1 MPIDSIPPPVA
12 PTVIT
17 WPAPAGEIASLDF
30 AEVSADGVRLFV
42 YQAPVR
48 AEILPTGGLAS
59 HKPDYAAER
68 ASFVIFDMS
77 APVTVRVVPGRPFKT
92 AALRPERAGIATRV
106 DGGAIEFTL
115 DRPRKM
121 ALLLDN
127 DTRVALHLFAGE
139 PEKDVPVPG
148 DPNVL
153 YFGPGVH
160 ETTGIALK
168 SGQTLYLAGGAVLK
182 ARLKPGDTGTY
193 SEQWKVVFHHGSM
206 LGLNG
211 VKDVRIRGRG
221 IMDASAIP
229 HPGWNMLGFDGAR
242 NVLVEGITLRNAANW
257 NFTIGK
263 SEDIEV
269 RDVRIISGR
278 LNSDGINTVNSRR
291 VRIRDCFVRNHD
303 DSIVVKTAAPDA
315 PAEDIEVE
323 GCTVWSDW
331 GYALGVTYETRSP
344 VRNVSFRGNDIV
356 YSRHWALGIH
366 LSDGALVEN
375 ITFAD
380 TAISDQTGVT
390 NPTGSPYAWLTPGPV
405 LLRGAILRDCWGHD
419 PERGRIRNVL
429 VDGITLYG
437 KTMPPSE
444 LIGAD
449 TKHDIRG
456 VTFRG
461 IRLAGQPPV
470 ADVSGLALKTNA
482 FVSEVSCS
490 PVPAR

>member
-1 MPIDSIPPPVA
+1 MAIDSAPPPA
-12 PTVIT
+12 RPAVIT
-17 WPAPAGEIASLDF
+17 WPAPAGEVASPDF

-48 AEILPTGGLAS
+48 VEILPTGGLAS

-92 AALRPERAGIATRV
+92 ATLRPERVGIATRV
-106 DGGAIEFTL
+106 SGGAVEFTL

-121 ALLLDN
+121 TLLLDN
-127 DTRVALHLFAGE
+127 DTRTALHLFAGE
-139 PEKDVPVPG
+139 PEKDVPAPE

-182 ARLKPGDTGTY
+182 AKLKPGDTGTY
-193 SEQWKVVFHHGSM
+193 SEQWKVVFHHGSL

-211 VKDVRIRGRG
+211 VKD
-221 IMDASAIP
+221 
-229 HPGWNMLGFDGAR
+229 
-242 NVLVEGITLRNAANW
+242 
-257 NFTIGK
+257 
-263 SEDIEV
+263 
-269 RDVRIISGR
+269 
-278 LNSDGINTVNSRR
+278 

-303 DSIVVKTAAPDA
+303 DSIVVKTPAPDA
-315 PAEDIEVE
+315 PAEEIEVE

-344 VRNVSFRGNDIV
+344 VRNVSFRGNDII

-375 ITFAD
+375 
-380 TAISDQTGVT
+380 
-390 NPTGSPYAWLTPGPV
+390 PTVVP
-405 LLRGAILRDCWGHD
+405 
-419 PERGRIRNVL
+419 RGR
-429 VDGITLYG
+429 GPT
-437 KTMPPSE
+437 
-444 LIGAD
+444 
-449 TKHDIRG
+449 
-456 VTFRG
+456 
-461 IRLAGQPPV
+461 
-470 ADVSGLALKTNA
+470 SG
-482 FVSEVSCS
+482 
-490 PVPAR
+490 